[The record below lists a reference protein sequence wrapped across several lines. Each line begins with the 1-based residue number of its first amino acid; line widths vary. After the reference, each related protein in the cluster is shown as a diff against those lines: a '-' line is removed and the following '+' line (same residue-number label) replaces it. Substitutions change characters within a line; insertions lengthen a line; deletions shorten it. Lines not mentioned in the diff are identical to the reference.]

1 MRETHREEHYKG
13 YRFRTGDYT
22 WGRNQSMFENEEHF
36 NPRQKIRG
44 GGSQDHK
51 EKRFGRLVVIEC
63 LARNR
68 RAGSYW
74 WGCECD
80 CGTRVAVLSR
90 NLIRGAT
97 KSCGCLRGT

>member
-1 MRETHREEHYKG
+1 MRETHREEYYKG
-13 YRFRTGDYT
+13 YRFRTGDWT
-22 WGRNQSMFENEEHF
+22 WNKSMFGNTHHF
-36 NPRQKIRG
+36 DPNQKMRG
-44 GGSQDHK
+44 GGKGDHK
-51 EKRFGRLVVIEC
+51 GKRFGKLVVIEC

-68 RAGSYW
+68 SAGSYW

-80 CGTRVAVLSR
+80 CGTRFAALSR